1 MIQDNKKIPKKI
13 KDILIQNPHWITND
27 LDLLNQI
34 IDSEN
39 KKNTG
44 NVVDLRDIFLKQTK
58 SKFEKL
64 SKIHTHTITAA
75 YENFLGANNLHRCI
89 IKILEQN
96 KLDELI
102 HILFDDIKN
111 ILKCSETALL
121 VSNQY
126 EKFLENPNFFNV
138 ANEEI
143 QEITKS
149 AKLTKNSL
157 VKLNTNSQNLC
168 ISHYLNKKHKERFI
182 MKFKDLIKQSYEDLK
197 NLNVNVFNVIILT
210 LIVIVLSSALTP
222 IAGIPIGLLGGA
234 YVLKRRDE
242 KQ

>member
-39 KKNTG
+39 EKNTG
-44 NVVDLRDIFLKQTK
+44 NVVDLRDIFLKKTK

-96 KLDELI
+96 KLEEAEKIAKLYLENDQSSSKAYINLG
-102 HILFDDIKN
+102 N
-111 ILKCSETALL
+111 ILKDKGKYNEALINYKKAYQ
-121 VSNQY
+121 V
-126 EKFLENPNFFNV
+126 
-138 ANEEI
+138 
-143 QEITKS
+143 
-149 AKLTKNSL
+149 KN
-157 VKLNTNSQNLC
+157 
-168 ISHYLNKKHKERFI
+168 
-182 MKFKDLIKQSYEDLK
+182 
-197 NLNVNVFNVIILT
+197 
-210 LIVIVLSSALTP
+210 
-222 IAGIPIGLLGGA
+222 
-234 YVLKRRDE
+234 
-242 KQ
+242 

>member
-44 NVVDLRDIFLKQTK
+44 NVVDLRDIFLKKTK

-96 KLDELI
+96 KLEELI
-102 HILFDDIKN
+102 HILCDDIKN
-111 ILKCSETALL
+111 ILKCSETVLL

-126 EKFLENPNFFNV
+126 EKFIKNPNFFNV

-143 QEITKS
+143 QGIIDRKS
-149 AKLTKNSL
+149 TRLNS
-157 VKLNTNSQNLC
+157 
-168 ISHYLNKKHKERFI
+168 SH
-182 MKFKDLIKQSYEDLK
+182 
-197 NLNVNVFNVIILT
+197 
-210 LIVIVLSSALTP
+210 
-222 IAGIPIGLLGGA
+222 
-234 YVLKRRDE
+234 
-242 KQ
+242 